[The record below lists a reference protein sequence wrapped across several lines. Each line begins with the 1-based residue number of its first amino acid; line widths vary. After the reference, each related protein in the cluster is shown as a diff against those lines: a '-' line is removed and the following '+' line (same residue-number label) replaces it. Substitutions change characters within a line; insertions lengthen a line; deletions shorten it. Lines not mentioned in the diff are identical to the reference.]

1 MKNINQQLSY
11 IEALESIR
19 HMFTPS
25 NYRFVLAETLVHFYS
40 KQTTSTGKI
49 LSNTNKTLVYFDVK
63 PVSRGFVRNLL
74 EKR

>member
-1 MKNINQQLSY
+1 MKNIYQKLSY
-11 IEALESIR
+11 IEVLESIK
-19 HMFTPS
+19 HMLIPS
-25 NYRFVLAETLVHFYS
+25 NYRFVLAETLVYFYS
-40 KQTTSTGKI
+40 GQTSSTGKI